1 MKSKSFC
8 SPRRQR
14 QATKTGHRCA
24 WTAVLLAL
32 WAVGV
37 PRAARAGE
45 APQWMRALV
54 SVPLPAHDEKTDA
67 VLLYAEDILNVQGS
81 GKIKS
86 ISRRAYKILRPTGR
100 EYGVI
105 SASYDG
111 ETKITG
117 IRGWCIPA
125 QGK

>member
-67 VLLYAEDILNVQGS
+67 VLLYSEDILSVQPN

-86 ISRRAYKILRPTGR
+86 VERRAYKILRLGGR
-100 EYGVI
+100 DYGRI
-105 SASYDG
+105 NAYFDS
-111 ETKITG
+111 ETRI
-117 IRGWCIPA
+117 
-125 QGK
+125 